1 MWGITVM
8 HGAKEK
14 MPGFLFAHRRCILYS
29 QIKFSL
35 LFYDSVFIV
44 NRTALK
50 IAIVVW
56 YIACILC
63 NGYEHCLALRRA
75 LPVHRFVCSQPCT
88 CACSRTAP
96 LRFFYLP
103 PCIYMFAH
111 WLAGSSIYRRTCIY
125 LFAHLPHRFFCPPPC
140 IYLFGS
146 GWQQKCEELEAQGC
160 SDSERQVHAF
170 MGIGNAEQEMVQLN
184 LEGKV
189 RTLVP
194 ALQRY
199 VWAAAPADVI
209 DLIWAQL
216 QYVWMCRL

>member
-1 MWGITVM
+1 M

-50 IAIVVW
+50 IAIVVVR
-56 YIACILC
+56 YMYTACILC
-63 NGYEHCLALRRA
+63 NGYEHCLALLRA
-75 LPVHRFVCSQPCT
+75 LPV
-88 CACSRTAP
+88 
-96 LRFFYLP
+96 
-103 PCIYMFAH
+103 
-111 WLAGSSIYRRTCIY
+111 
-125 LFAHLPHRFFCPPPC
+125 HRFFCPPPC

-189 RTLVP
+189 RTRV
-194 ALQRY
+194 
-199 VWAAAPADVI
+199 
-209 DLIWAQL
+209 DLI
-216 QYVWMCRL
+216 